1 MGAGVGVGIGVGVGS
16 GVGDGAFVG
25 TTAGEF
31 VGRGWG
37 PPEPRATAGVGAVG
51 LGPLVGYVCAVGE
64 GVEVA
69 SGVVAAAGATEAGV
83 EVVDITAA
91 GVEIEVTG
99 ARSLLEACTTTSA
112 VNPKIATAAARRILA
127 QRSRHL

>member
-1 MGAGVGVGIGVGVGS
+1 VGTGVGVGS
-16 GVGDGAFVG
+16 GVGDGACVGAGAFVG
-25 TTAGEF
+25 ATAGVF

-37 PPEPRATAGVGAVG
+37 PPEPCAAPGVGAFG
-51 LGPLVGYVCAVGE
+51 LGPFVGYVCAVGG

-83 EVVDITAA
+83 EVVDISTA

-99 ARSLLEACTTTSA
+99 ARSLLEACTTTNA

-127 QRSRHL
+127 QRSRHV